1 MLNLTLQ
8 QKGWFQAFIAVLI
21 FYGLN
26 NIMSR
31 FSGSIL
37 DVNPIIYSCVA
48 FNSCALVLILHGGR
62 GALAKETMRSVDT
75 WSYGIILM
83 FCYIT
88 EILLF
93 SYISAT
99 QGTLLQKIGV
109 LMAITSSWIFFAR
122 KPDFYQTIGTLI
134 ITSGVIIVA
143 LDVTSNN
150 KGLIFLLTFLYAS
163 FQLARVITAELH
175 RPHAKAA
182 KNKNDPKAK
191 SRVIGFVMFIVST
204 MFLFLTFIVAFA
216 QEFQEQ
222 PIKGLPV
229 FADFMHYPTIFAGF
243 IAGIFIAAPLRL
255 LEFSSTNIIKAENF
269 TTVTALSFIATVFWE
284 NISAPFTGID
294 VTDISNLDLFAGGLI
309 TAGGLLIAL
318 TRKLAKKDIT
328 AEYLQVETQNFEH
341 IDDTRNIIANS
352 LEHFKHDIKKVS
364 VALDIPVAIIKSIMN
379 DKNKNLSFKEYTL
392 KKVSRNYRV
401 NIAQTDSLTG
411 LLNRPGFLTKLRA
424 AANEEDNLSLMYLDL
439 NKFKPVNDTYGHKAG
454 DFVLELIGQ
463 RLKELFPNKS
473 LVTRLGGDEFCI
485 LLIGYDKKQATSKLD
500 IVNNKVEEP
509 ISYQDNIISI
519 GTSIGLASFPEDTN
533 NLEDLLSLADKSMY
547 IKKDER

>member
-1 MLNLTLQ
+1 MFNLTLQ
-8 QKGWFQAFIAVLI
+8 QKGWLQAFIAILVFLGINQVMGRFASSVLE
-21 FYGLN
+21 
-26 NIMSR
+26 
-31 FSGSIL
+31 
-37 DVNPIIYSCVA
+37 VHPIIYSCVA
-48 FNSCALVLILHGGR
+48 FNSCALVLILNGGR
-62 GALAKETMRSVDT
+62 GSLAKETMRSIDT
-75 WSYGIILM
+75 WLYGIVLM
-83 FCYIT
+83 FSYI
-88 EILLF
+88 IGMLLF

-99 QGTLLQKIGV
+99 QGTLLQKVSV
-109 LMAITSSWIFFAR
+109 LLGLIASWIFFAR
-122 KPDFYQTIGTLI
+122 KPDIFQVIGTAI
-134 ITSGVIIVA
+134 ITVGVIIVSIG
-143 LDVTSNN
+143 VESEN
-150 KGLIFLLTFLYAS
+150 KGIIYLLALLYGI
-163 FQLARVITAELH
+163 FQLVRIFTAELH

-182 KNKNDPKAK
+182 KSKNDPKAK

-204 MFLFLTFIVAFA
+204 MFLLLTFMIALA
-216 QEFQEQ
+216 QELQAT
-222 PIKGLPV
+222 PIKNLPTLS
-229 FADFMHYPTIFAGF
+229 DFSHPGTIFAGF
-243 IAGIFIAAPLRL
+243 ITGILIVAPSRL

-328 AEYLQVETQNFEH
+328 AEYLQIETQNFEH

-364 VALDIPVAIIKSIMN
+364 TALDIPTDIIKSIIN

-392 KKVSRNYRV
+392 KKVSRNYRI
-401 NIAQTDSLTG
+401 NIAQKDSLTG
-411 LLNRPGFLTKLRA
+411 LLNRSGFLTKLRA
-424 AANEEDNLSLMYLDL
+424 AANEEDTLSLMYLDL

-454 DFVLELIGQ
+454 DFVLELIGK

-485 LLIGYDKKQATSKLD
+485 LLIGYDKKQAASKLD
-500 IVNNKVEEP
+500 IVNNKIEEP
-509 ISYQDNIISI
+509 ISYQDNIISV

-533 NLEDLLSLADKSMY
+533 SLEDLLSLADKSMY